1 MCSRREVT
9 ISTKPVTSQ
18 QDRHLPLLGLRTCIH
33 FQIVHVRQ
41 KGRKQKP
48 LKKIPLPGEIPALKE
63 AELGLLPKVIPTVTG
78 NQSGQTTGHGHRLLT
93 RKLSSALQLT
103 WNQKTWLLSHTKR
116 QKKPHQCSRS
126 LCYRE
131 LVKYTSQMSLG
142 RELSTA
148 LQRQE
153 EKFPGSPN
161 WGKKFL
167 SFGLRLLFESPASQ
181 QGTPST

>member
-18 QDRHLPLLGLRTCIH
+18 RDRHLPLLGLRTCIH
-33 FQIVHVRQ
+33 FQNVHVRQ

-93 RKLSSALQLT
+93 RKL
-103 WNQKTWLLSHTKR
+103 
-116 QKKPHQCSRS
+116 
-126 LCYRE
+126 
-131 LVKYTSQMSLG
+131 
-142 RELSTA
+142 
-148 LQRQE
+148 
-153 EKFPGSPN
+153 
-161 WGKKFL
+161 FL
-167 SFGLRLLFESPASQ
+167 SSTTNLKPKNMTAESHKETEET
-181 QGTPST
+181 TPMF